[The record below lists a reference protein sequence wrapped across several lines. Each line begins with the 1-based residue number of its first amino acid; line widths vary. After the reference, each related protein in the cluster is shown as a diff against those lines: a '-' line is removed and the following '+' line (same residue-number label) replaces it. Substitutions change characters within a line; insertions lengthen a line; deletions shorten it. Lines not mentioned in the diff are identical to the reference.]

1 MNLSAAFIPIV
12 PTGKPQV
19 GQYWCSVAQ
28 LDPQWGQIL
37 ETDCW
42 LVTTRGSRKVIL
54 SRARRHASRASDALG
69 PKHHPK
75 QSKGSS
81 SGPRAGQNA
90 VACSFSMSGRVRL
103 GDLLV
108 SAHIISRDKV
118 EAVLTA

>member
-42 LVTTRGSRKVIL
+42 LVTNRGSRKVIL
-54 SRARRHASRASDALG
+54 SGARRHDSRDNDALG

-75 QSKGSS
+75 RSKRLEFWPCGRSKC
-81 SGPRAGQNA
+81 
-90 VACSFSMSGRVRL
+90 CS
-103 GDLLV
+103 LLV
-108 SAHIISRDKV
+108 QHVRPRP
-118 EAVLTA
+118 LGGPF